1 MNLLVGQLRVV
12 LAAAVCILFAI
23 TLTVGLATQWTF
35 DLFQPQF
42 LWKAYNHYFLSMLD
56 GHLDVP
62 VEAIGREGGY
72 FNSKAY
78 MYYGMLPAF
87 VRALVFPFVD
97 LTQTSVSYFSVLL
110 FTLIGHAALQ
120 ASFIAVYLKRTTLDR
135 DVFSFGLLVGL
146 SCLLWFGSASFMISQ
161 NATLYHEP
169 YAASLC
175 LANMFL
181 ALLLK
186 DGFFLKDNKNAS
198 LIPYAL
204 LAGLCIHSR
213 MPAALSLYLVM
224 GILILVQTVR
234 VRKQRQLS
242 VDVLVL

>member
-1 MNLLVGQLRVV
+1 MNLLVGQRRVALV
-12 LAAAVCILFAI
+12 AAVCILFAI

-87 VRALVFPFVD
+87 VRALIFPFVD

-135 DVFSFGLLVGL
+135 DIFSFGLLVGL
-146 SCLLWFGSASFMISQ
+146 SCLLWFGSASFIISQ

-175 LANMFL
+175 LANIFL

-186 DGFFLKDNKNAS
+186 DGFFLKENRNIS

-204 LAGLCIHSR
+204 LAGLCIHMR
-213 MPAALSLYLVM
+213 LPTLN
-224 GILILVQTVR
+224 I
-234 VRKQRQLS
+234 S
-242 VDVLVL
+242 VVE